1 VLVQMPV
8 PSSVPY
14 CSRYLWL
21 RLTTPDEYATVAAVL
36 GIPAMES
43 AGAGV
48 VSARTAAMPI
58 APAHARAC
66 GQVLFFLPS
75 GFPGS

>member
-14 CSRYLWL
+14 CSRFRWL
-21 RLTTPDEYATVAAVL
+21 RLTTPAEYGTVAAIL
-36 GIPAMES
+36 GIPAMGS

-48 VSARTAAMPI
+48 VSARTAAMLM

-66 GQVLFFLPS
+66 GQEFFFLPS